1 MGYFWR
7 TKTTIGLA
15 AAAGLLGVGAALAA
29 TSASP
34 LPAAMQRLLDCRAT
48 TAEGARLA
56 CYDAAVGE
64 LGRLLASGELV
75 VVDKERVAAVKREAF
90 GFSLPSVSFFE
101 RSDKPQELAEVAAT
115 AVRVHR
121 KLDGHWSVELDD
133 GAVWEQTDEEKFVR
147 LPHIG
152 SKVVIKK
159 AAFGSFLMKID
170 DAWPVRAQR
179 VR

>member
-1 MGYFWR
+1 MSHFGR
-7 TKTTIGLA
+7 MKTTIGLVT
-15 AAAGLLGVGAALAA
+15 AAGLLAMGAALAA
-29 TSASP
+29 TSAAP
-34 LPAAMQRLLDCRAT
+34 LPAAVQRLLDCHAT
-48 TAEGARLA
+48 AAEGARLA

-64 LGRLLASGELV
+64 LGRLLASGEV
-75 VVDKERVAAVKREAF
+75 VIVDKERVAAVKRQAF
-90 GFSLPSVSFFE
+90 GFSLPSVNLFE

-147 LPHIG
+147 LPRVG

-170 DAWPVRAQR
+170 DEWPVRAQR

>member
-1 MGYFWR
+1 MSFLWR
-7 TKTTIGLA
+7 PKTTIGLV
-15 AAAGLLGVGAALAA
+15 AAAGLLWFGAALAA
-29 TSASP
+29 TSAGP
-34 LPAAMQRLLDCRAT
+34 LPAAVQRLLDCRAT
-48 TAEGARLA
+48 TAESARLA

-64 LGRLLASGELV
+64 LGRLLASGEIV

-90 GFSLPSVSFFE
+90 GFSLPSINLFE
-101 RSDKPQELAEVAAT
+101 RNDKPQELAEVAAT

-133 GAVWEQTDEEKFVR
+133 GAVWEQTDDEKIVR
-147 LPHIG
+147 EPHVG

-159 AAFGSFLMKID
+159 AALGSFLMKID
-170 DAWPVRAQR
+170 GQWGVRAQR